1 MMMYECMRDTSK
13 IGRETGQIGDW
24 ARERERDN
32 LGIKVKMFEEEARVR
47 LFGSLSLVECVFGWS
62 WLYETQSYCPIISS
76 RVAMTMRSFM
86 LHYS

>member
-1 MMMYECMRDTSK
+1 MYERYLKNRQRNWTDRRLGERD
-13 IGRETGQIGDW
+13 RD
-24 ARERERDN
+24 RDN

-62 WLYETQSYCPIISS
+62 WLYETQSFCPIISS

-86 LHYS
+86 LH

>member
-1 MMMYECMRDTSK
+1 MYERYLKNRQRNWTDRRL
-13 IGRETGQIGDW
+13 G
-24 ARERERDN
+24 ERERDN

>member
-1 MMMYECMRDTSK
+1 MYERYLKNRQRNWTDRRL
-13 IGRETGQIGDW
+13 G
-24 ARERERDN
+24 ERERDN
-32 LGIKVKMFEEEARVR
+32 LGIKVKMFEEEERVR